1 MSWYETDG
9 GWAVD
14 GFFFAD
20 DAEEIAGPARA
31 ALQGTVDIATITVEP
46 VPEDVDWVAQSLEG
60 LSPVIAGRFVVHG
73 AHDRDRIPK
82 GLIGLQIEA
91 NQAFGTG
98 HHPTTWGCLTALT
111 RLLAVYRFD
120 SVFDLGTGSGVLAIG
135 IALATKRPVLAS
147 DIDPLAVE
155 IALENAGINGAANLV
170 TAVTAAG
177 FAHPAIVGR
186 KFDLI
191 VANILGRSPEDAVA
205 GIPRP
210 RPARCRR
217 GAFRHPE
224 DAGRERARRLPRA
237 GFRARK
243 APGQGCLE
251 HAGAALRRL
260 TNDKSI
266 GPQGGT
272 RFSDNPMRQQQ
283 PKSPCVREDAK
294 RFRALRRPL
303 ATA

>member
-1 MSWYETDG
+1 MRQYQLHIPAMDAMAAETIADAVETAFVEAGPVSWYETDG

-20 DAEEIAGPARA
+20 DGEELVTTARA
-31 ALQGTVDIATITVEP
+31 ALDGIVDTELVTVEP
-46 VPEDVDWVAQSLEG
+46 VPEDIDWVAQSLEG
-60 LSPVIAGRFVVHG
+60 LSPVVAGRFVVHG
-73 AHDRDRIPK
+73 AHDRNRIPK

-98 HHPTTWGCLTALT
+98 HHPTTWGCLTALS

-135 IALATKRPVLAS
+135 IALETKRPVLAS

-155 IALENAGINGAANLV
+155 IALENAEINGAANLV

-191 VANILGRSPEDAVA
+191 VANILADPLKMLSPQFRVHAMQGAAVVLS
-205 GIPRP
+205 GILRTQ
-210 RPARCRR
+210 AESVLA
-217 GAFRHPE
+217 AFR
-224 DAGRERARRLPRA
+224 AQGFVRERHIVKDVWSTLVLRYA
-237 GFRARK
+237 G
-243 APGQGCLE
+243 
-251 HAGAALRRL
+251 
-260 TNDKSI
+260 
-266 GPQGGT
+266 
-272 RFSDNPMRQQQ
+272 
-283 PKSPCVREDAK
+283 
-294 RFRALRRPL
+294 
-303 ATA
+303 

>member
-1 MSWYETDG
+1 MRQYQLHIPATDAMGAEAIADAIEAAFVEAGPVSWYETDG

-20 DAEEIAGPARA
+20 DADEILTLARA
-31 ALQGTVDIATITVEP
+31 ALEGIVDTASITIEP

-60 LSPVIAGRFVVHG
+60 LSPVVAGRFVVHG

-98 HHPTTWGCLTALT
+98 HHPTTWGCLTALS
-111 RLLAVYRFD
+111 RLLTVYRFD

-155 IALENAGINGAANLV
+155 IALENAEINGAANYV

-191 VANILGRSPEDAVA
+191 VANILADPLKMLSPQFRAHALPDAAVVLS
-205 GIPRP
+205 GILRTQ
-210 RPARCRR
+210 AESVLA
-217 GAFRHPE
+217 AFR
-224 DAGRERARRLPRA
+224 AQGFVRERHIVKDVWSTLVLRYA
-237 GFRARK
+237 G
-243 APGQGCLE
+243 
-251 HAGAALRRL
+251 
-260 TNDKSI
+260 
-266 GPQGGT
+266 
-272 RFSDNPMRQQQ
+272 
-283 PKSPCVREDAK
+283 
-294 RFRALRRPL
+294 
-303 ATA
+303 

>member
-1 MSWYETDG
+1 MRQYQLHIPATDAAGAETIADAIEAAFVEAGPVSWYETDG

-20 DAEEIAGPARA
+20 DAGELVTTARA
-31 ALQGTVDIATITVEP
+31 ALDGIVEAELVTVEP

-60 LSPVIAGRFVVHG
+60 LSPVVAGRFVVHG

-98 HHPTTWGCLTALT
+98 HHPTTWGCLTALS

-135 IALATKRPVLAS
+135 IALETKRPVLAS

-155 IALENAGINGAANLV
+155 IALENAEINGAANLV

-191 VANILGRSPEDAVA
+191 VANILADPLKMLSPQFRVHAMQGAAVVLS
-205 GIPRP
+205 GILRTQ
-210 RPARCRR
+210 AESVLA
-217 GAFRHPE
+217 AFR
-224 DAGRERARRLPRA
+224 AQGFVRERHIVKDVWSTLVLRYA
-237 GFRARK
+237 G
-243 APGQGCLE
+243 
-251 HAGAALRRL
+251 
-260 TNDKSI
+260 
-266 GPQGGT
+266 
-272 RFSDNPMRQQQ
+272 
-283 PKSPCVREDAK
+283 
-294 RFRALRRPL
+294 
-303 ATA
+303 